1 MLRRTAA
8 IFACCIALTGSASA
22 RQQPDVVVELRPSN
36 DVPNVAVRVTA
47 LLSDVRFLNAMRS
60 GFPLYVEFE
69 VELRHSRSN
78 WFDPVADRSYWEYVV
93 LYDPVRDTFV
103 FEDGDGSEEVSGEA
117 ALRQKLGTV
126 YLVGLTPDD
135 NGTFYYEATVNAR
148 TLSDEDVDEVF
159 DWLKGDSDTTTVQRR
174 GVVTRTARRL
184 LVQMAPLP
192 RLKMSGKSQRFRWP
206 RQLPLP
212 NPPSQ

>member
-1 MLRRTAA
+1 MLRRAA
-8 IFACCIALTGSASA
+8 ATFACCIALVGSASA
-22 RQQPDVVVELRPSN
+22 RQRPDVVVELRPSN
-36 DVPNVAVRVTA
+36 GIPNAAVRVTA

-69 VELRHSRSN
+69 VELRQSRSN

-93 LYDPVRDTFV
+93 LYDPVRDTFL
-103 FEDGDGSEEVSGEA
+103 FEDGDGSEEISGET

-135 NGTFYYEATVNAR
+135 DGRFYYEATVNAR

-159 DWLKGDSDTTTVQRR
+159 DWLKGDSDTATVQRR

-192 RLKMSGKSQRFRWP
+192 RLKVSGKSRRFRWP
-206 RQLPLP
+206 QRSPRPDPQP
-212 NPPSQ
+212 